1 VDLVVGICLPELEME
16 VVLVRVLGVEAVV
29 VVIEGVSK
37 VVVAK
42 EVSAANLGDIAIPHL
57 LALQDDN
64 VLEIIEVP
72 KKRNCVG
79 FEKWTGSTGLEWI
92 VGKVQVT
99 VLGGADLEDVGF
111 VFLSILQFHWRYL
124 FLFPRSEP
132 LEDFFVVHFQP
143 LLEVDA
149 VLVEVLDGLDV
160 REALVVE
167 IKVLVWL
174 QLRQMFSLCLL

>member
-1 VDLVVGICLPELEME
+1 ME
-16 VVLVRVLGVEAVV
+16 VVLVQLGKVGVV
-29 VVIEGVSK
+29 VEVIEGVSK
-37 VVVAK
+37 VVVMK
-42 EVSAANLGDIAIPHL
+42 GVLVANLDYISIIHL

-124 FLFPRSEP
+124 FRFPRSEQ
-132 LEDFFVVHFQP
+132 LEDFSVVHFQP

-160 REALVVE
+160 RKALVVE
-167 IKVLVWL
+167 IMVLVWRL
-174 QLRQMFSLCLL
+174 LWQMFLLWLL